1 MTALPRR
8 RPSHPEL
15 LARLRASKEKV
26 LALHREII
34 VARRG
39 SLASARQIVDAA
51 ATSLRRIAQQVGPM
65 FARLSTN
72 LSAATDEYR
81 AFQIDHGIERNAREP
96 NLATTVMVTQA
107 VLLAEAVVTAGLLVS
122 DGRVGP
128 VTAVIYAV
136 SFAALTTA
144 VAAAVGFFPCRY
156 LGYRIDAPEPKP
168 RDARIRALAWGGF
181 GVGVTV
187 LGALIFAAA
196 RARVSGNK
204 DIWNFET
211 VPLAATVE
219 DYYAAAIII
228 LGVLGAVLAIYKGWT
243 GIKDAVPGYLEAK
256 QAAERYVLNATE
268 ELSGHYEHA
277 VETTFEDACK
287 TFDAEVKAFE
297 EARETLTEGLLELGE
312 LITAHNH
319 AVQSARELTQDD
331 MEAER
336 TRAAF
341 ITRNPEDGYAPP
353 FDGSAF
359 DELLIPVSYLS
370 DLEALETEDGSDIP
384 ALRAEL
390 ESAYVEALAA
400 ILDARAAF
408 LTNSA
413 PIDLIKKGE

>member
-8 RPSHPEL
+8 RPGRPDL
-15 LARLRASKEKV
+15 RARLRASKENV
-26 LALHREII
+26 QALHREIMA
-34 VARRG
+34 ARRG

-51 ATSLRRIAQQVGPM
+51 VTSLRRIAQQVGPM
-65 FARLSTN
+65 FARLSAN

-81 AFQIDHGIERNAREP
+81 AFQIDHGIEREAREP

-107 VLLAEAVVTAGLLVS
+107 VLLAEAIVTAGLLVS

-128 VTAVIYAV
+128 VTAIIYAV

-168 RDARIRALAWGGF
+168 RDARIRAFAWSGF

-187 LGALIFAAA
+187 LGTLIFAAA
-196 RARVSGNK
+196 RARVTGNK
-204 DIWNFET
+204 DIWNFEA
-211 VPLAATVE
+211 VPLAATVQ

-243 GIKDAVPGYLEAK
+243 GIKDTVPGYLEAK
-256 QAAERYVLNATE
+256 HAAERHVLNAAE
-268 ELSGHYEHA
+268 ELGGHYEDA
-277 VETTFEDACK
+277 VETTFDDTREAL
-287 TFDAEVKAFE
+287 DAEIEAFE
-297 EARETLTEGLLELGE
+297 EAREKLTEGLLELGE
-312 LITAHNH
+312 LITSHNH
-319 AVQSARELTQDD
+319 AVQSARELAQDD
-331 MEAER
+331 AEAER
-336 TRAAF
+336 ARASF
-341 ITRNPEDGYAPP
+341 ITRNPEDNDVPL

-359 DELLIPVSYLS
+359 DELLIPESYLT
-370 DLEALETEDGSDIP
+370 DLEGLEIDDGSDIP
-384 ALRAEL
+384 ALRAAL
-390 ESAYVEALAA
+390 ESAYAEALAA

-413 PIDLIKKGE
+413 PIHLVKKGE